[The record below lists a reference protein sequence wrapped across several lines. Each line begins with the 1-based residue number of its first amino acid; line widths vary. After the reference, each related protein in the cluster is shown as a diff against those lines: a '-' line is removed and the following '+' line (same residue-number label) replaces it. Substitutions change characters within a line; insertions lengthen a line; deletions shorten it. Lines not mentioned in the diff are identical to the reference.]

1 MMPDLLLE
9 GDIAHIGC
17 FEFKLII
24 FKYSVI
30 NLISNQEGVFHCV
43 SYAWIL
49 STLLPNNQWDSQE
62 NTRCITVLQLNKIGF
77 DQERRLVCGY
87 YNVVRQL
94 SPNLANWRPA
104 VQ

>member
-49 STLLPNNQWDSQE
+49 STLLPNNASKSS
-62 NTRCITVLQLNKIGF
+62 IKPIGN
-77 DQERRLVCGY
+77 QGVI
-87 YNVVRQL
+87 L
-94 SPNLANWRPA
+94 SKS
-104 VQ
+104 